1 MPEMNP
7 RGLNPSGVVF
17 LTLVSSDQGARLTSL
32 LIDSLRAFGG
42 ALRGCPIWLFDATSG
57 TAGARYRGSP
67 GVRVLPLIVPEQIEH
82 YPFAAKVYACA
93 RAEEH
98 ARDAGV
104 RSLVWIDSS
113 CLVVRPPALFDL
125 GRGFDAVLRPVHI
138 RNVGLRASEAVDG
151 YWQKVFESVGVHDV
165 TATVESFVDAERVR
179 AYFNTHA
186 FSVNTEKGLLREWF
200 GCFRRLVL
208 DGDFQAGFCSDRLRK
223 IFLHQAVLSALVA
236 ASLDPDRVRILPPDY
251 NYPYHLHQS
260 VPAARRARALND
272 LVCVAYEDEPPDPGG
287 AGGLEV
293 REPLKTWL
301 AERLG
306 STPDDAGGAGSGGG
320 GGGAESG
327 AGGDA
332 GGDRVDAS

>member
-1 MPEMNP
+1 MNP
-7 RGLNPSGVVF
+7 SSVVF
-17 LTLVSSDQGARLTSL
+17 LTLVRDDQGVRLTSL

-42 ALRGCPIWLFDATSG
+42 ALRACPVWLFDASSG
-57 TAGARYRGSP
+57 TAGARYRETP

-93 RAEEH
+93 RAEDH
-98 ARDAGV
+98 AGDAGV

-113 CLVVRPPALFDL
+113 CLVVRPPVLFEL
-125 GRGFDAVLRPVHI
+125 GRGFDAAVRPVHI
-138 RNVGLRASEAVDG
+138 KNVGLRASEAVDG

-165 TATVESFVDAERVR
+165 ATTVESFVDAERVR

-186 FSVNTEKGLLREWF
+186 FSVNAGHGLLREWF
-200 GCFRRLVL
+200 DCFRRLVV
-208 DGDFQAGFCSDRLRK
+208 DRDFQAGPCSDKLRK

-236 ASLDPDRVRILPPDY
+236 ASLDPDRVRILPPEY

-260 VPAARRARALND
+260 VPAARRARSLND
-272 LVCVAYEDEPPDPGG
+272 LVCVAFEDDPPDPGG

-301 AERLG
+301 AARLG
-306 STPDDAGGAGSGGG
+306 SMPDGNG
-320 GGGAESG
+320 GGGAGEGGSG
-327 AGGDA
+327 RGRGGGQDDA
-332 GGDRVDAS
+332 A